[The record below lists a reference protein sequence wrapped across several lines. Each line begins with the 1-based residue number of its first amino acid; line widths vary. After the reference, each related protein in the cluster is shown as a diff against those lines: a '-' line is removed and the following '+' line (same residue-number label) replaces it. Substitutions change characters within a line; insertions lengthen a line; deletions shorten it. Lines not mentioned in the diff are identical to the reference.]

1 MKILGID
8 PGIGICG
15 FGLIETSS
23 RAKAKALDFG
33 VVTTPIRAPLPS
45 RLKELYESLQK
56 VFTDTK
62 PDQVSVEKLFF
73 SKNITTGIAV
83 AEARGI
89 VLLVAEQAGLPV
101 FEYTPNE
108 IKKTLTGY
116 GSAKKAQVEE
126 MVRLHLNLK
135 TKPKPDDAADAL
147 AAAITHTLM
156 TLDNQPR
163 LYAHHTYPTRLD
175 SLVYP
180 SAYLSTLV
188 LSCIIKL

>member
-15 FGLIETSS
+15 FGLIEAQTG
-23 RAKAKALDFG
+23 ATAQALDYG
-33 VVTTPIRAPLPS
+33 VVTTPVRGQLPA
-45 RLKELYESLQK
+45 RLKELYDSLQT
-56 VFTDTK
+56 VFTELQ
-62 PDQVSVEKLFF
+62 PDVTSIEKLFF

-89 VLLVAEQAGLPV
+89 VLLVAEQNHVPV

-126 MVRLHLNLK
+126 MVKLHLGLK
-135 TKPKPDDAADAL
+135 TKAQPDDASDAL
-147 AAAITHTLM
+147 AAAITHSLM
-156 TLDNQPR
+156 R
-163 LYAHHTYPTRLD
+163 L
-175 SLVYP
+175 S
-180 SAYLSTLV
+180 
-188 LSCIIKL
+188 